1 MQITGEKQQY
11 PWTNENGGYDL
22 ISSFENFK
30 VLMEFKG
37 KYFDGYRKPQ

>member
-11 PWTNENGGYDL
+11 PRTNENGGYDL

-37 KYFDGYRKPQ
+37 KYFDG